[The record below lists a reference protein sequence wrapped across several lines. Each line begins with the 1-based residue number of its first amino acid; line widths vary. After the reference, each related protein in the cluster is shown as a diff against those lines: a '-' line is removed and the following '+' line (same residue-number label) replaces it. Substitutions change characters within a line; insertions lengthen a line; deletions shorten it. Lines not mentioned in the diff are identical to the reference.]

1 LRKYANVEE
10 KVKTL
15 KLNKENYII
24 VDEEKP
30 LEEQNVGLVSAPTK
44 QSKIMEAKIRAMNM
58 PFSRRRPGSH
68 AVNTKKRRTGYLPG
82 EHHNINP
89 STSAINEEYDARE
102 RDMRKA
108 QQVSTFNT
116 WIKSS
121 VRREQQRQN
130 MEDFMDQEMIKAEVK
145 KIIND

>member
-1 LRKYANVEE
+1 M
-10 KVKTL
+10 
-15 KLNKENYII
+15 
-24 VDEEKP
+24 
-30 LEEQNVGLVSAPTK
+30 SAPTK

-130 MEDFMDQEMIKAEVK
+130 MEDFMDQEMIVSTQALLNFCP
-145 KIIND
+145 INRHFNCSFVYVFYRKLK